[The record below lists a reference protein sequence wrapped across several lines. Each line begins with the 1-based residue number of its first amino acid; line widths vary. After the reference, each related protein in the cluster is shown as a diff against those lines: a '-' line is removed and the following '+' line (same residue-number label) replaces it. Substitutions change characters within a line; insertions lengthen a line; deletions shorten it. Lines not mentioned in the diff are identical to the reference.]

1 MERSTR
7 NDLTITI
14 VAMAAATT
22 MIAQQIAGKAAR
34 DAFFLTHFDVTRLPL
49 MMMVA
54 AGFSLA
60 MVLLMSRL
68 LARYGPARIIPLV
81 FCISAGFLLVLWQLI
96 GFRPRIASP
105 LLYVQV
111 SAVNSVLISGF
122 WSVINER
129 FDPYSAKKVIA
140 RLAAA
145 ATFGGLLGG
154 VLAKLVSTLADANAI
169 LLMLALMHVLCG
181 AAVAVIGRGG
191 RTAPAKVALL
201 ENPLVPLRKSSLIRR
216 MAMLALLVA
225 TTAAVLDYILKA
237 QAAAALDPDELISF
251 FSYFYVGVG
260 LLSFLLQSAV
270 GNRALRWLGLGGT
283 MLVWPL
289 AVMTTGIG
297 AIVVRSLATATIM
310 RASASV
316 FYNSFFRTGF
326 ELLYTP
332 IPTAYKRTGK
342 VMIDVGA
349 ERSGDMLGSLIV
361 IGILL
366 LPMFS
371 ETLLLL
377 TALGLAA
384 LCTIVIMV
392 LHRNYVS
399 QLADNLRSGTV
410 SEPIETSPGSMASE
424 SLAPANSSIDRA
436 ALLREIERRR
446 AEATANP
453 GTHAGE
459 RGAGADPVLDSV
471 MALRGTDTGRIRRVL
486 MSRSLT
492 PELVP
497 HAIALLARDDI
508 VADVLQALRTVAG
521 NSAGQMVDTLLDPLH
536 PEKIRRRLPVVLAYS
551 DSPLAIVGMTRAL
564 RDVSWNVRFRAARG
578 LQMLKRRNRHADIA
592 ENALL
597 AAVETELD
605 NLARRRAGAGEAAAK
620 TAQRLEMI
628 FLLLGAMDDPSTIE
642 LCWHAMHTDDMRL
655 KGTAL
660 EYLENRLPPEL
671 WERLQPVLNAESV
684 KYSARPRTV
693 SEAAGELHA
702 AADTLRSKAVPTPV
716 DALANT
722 LAEGDNADLSRRTG
736 QSFES

>member
-1 MERSTR
+1 M
-7 NDLTITI
+7 L
-14 VAMAAATT
+14 AATT

-34 DAFFLTHFDVTRLPL
+34 DAFFLTYFDVTRLPL

-54 AGFSLA
+54 AGFSLG

-68 LARYGPARIIPLV
+68 LARFGPARVIPVV
-81 FCISAGFLLVLWQLI
+81 FGISAGLLLVLWQLI
-96 GFRPRIASP
+96 AFRPGVATA
-105 LLYVQV
+105 LLYVEV

-154 VLAKLVSTLADANAI
+154 VLAKLVASLANAYAI
-169 LLMLALMHVLCG
+169 LLMLALMHVVCG
-181 AAVAVIGRGG
+181 LAVAVIGRGS
-191 RTAPAKVALL
+191 RSAPGSAELL
-201 ENPLVPLRKSSLIRR
+201 ENPLAPLRESSLIRR
-216 MAMLALLVA
+216 MALLALLVA
-225 TTAAVLDYILKA
+225 TTAAMLDYILKA
-237 QAAAALDPDELISF
+237 EAATALDPDELITF

-260 LLSFLLQSAV
+260 LLGFLLQSVV
-270 GNRALRWLGLGGT
+270 GDKALRWLGLGGA

-297 AIVVRSLATATIM
+297 AILVRSLATATIM

-332 IPTAYKRTGK
+332 IPAAYKRTGK

-349 ERSGDMLGSLIV
+349 DRSGDMLGGLIV
-361 IGILL
+361 IGILM
-366 LPMFS
+366 LPVFS
-371 ETLLLL
+371 ETVLLVA
-377 TALGLAA
+377 ALGMAV

-399 QLADNLRSGTV
+399 QLADNLRTG
-410 SEPIETSPGSMASE
+410 SPGDPVENSLGAMASE
-424 SLAPANSSIDRA
+424 SLAPANSAISRA

-446 AEATANP
+446 AEASAEP
-453 GTHAGE
+453 AGA
-459 RGAGADPVLDSV
+459 AGNRSTDADPVLDSII
-471 MALRGTDTGRIRRVL
+471 ALRGDDPKRIRRVL
-486 MSRSLT
+486 MSRALT

-497 HAIALLARDDI
+497 HAIALLTRDDV
-508 VADVLQALRTVAG
+508 VADVLQALRSAAG

-536 PEKIRRRLPVVLAYS
+536 PEKVRRRLPVVLAFS
-551 DSPLAIVGMTRAL
+551 DSPLAIAGLTGAL
-564 RDVSWNVRFRAARG
+564 RDASWNVQFRAARG
-578 LQMLKRRNRHADIA
+578 LQMLKRRNRHSDIPESTLLVA
-592 ENALL
+592 IEN
-597 AAVETELD
+597 ELD
-605 NLARRRAGAGEAAAK
+605 NLTRSRTGLREGSVK
-620 TAQRLEMI
+620 RAQRLEMV
-628 FLLLGAMDDPSTIE
+628 FLLLGAIDDPATIE
-642 LCWHAMHTDDMRL
+642 LCWHAIHGDDRRL

-660 EYLENRLPPEL
+660 EYLENRLPAEL
-671 WERLQPVLNAESV
+671 WERLQPVLNAES
-684 KYSARPRTV
+684 ARQTASRTV
-693 SEAAGELHA
+693 GEAAGELHA
-702 AADTLRSKAVPTPV
+702 AAETLRAKAGPTPV

-722 LAEGDNADLSRRTG
+722 LADGDNAGLSPRPG